1 MPTDSHRRRRL
12 ERRLRGW
19 WAEAAFVGRA
29 LRVLVRPM
37 AALVGAWF
45 VGTMIE
51 RHWGAPPGGVQPRW
65 DEAMF
70 TAYTLLLGEMGA
82 PLPADPWAQ
91 AVLYL
96 MPLFGIVFVAEGVL
110 KLGFTVFNKRD
121 NAEEWI
127 RIMASKSRDH
137 VVLCGLGSVGFRVL
151 EELLALDEQV
161 FVIERDGDGE
171 FIARARAL
179 GVEVLIGD
187 ARTENLL
194 RSLNVTAARAVI
206 IVTNDDLANLEI
218 AMDVREIRA
227 DVPIILRLFDQRLAQ
242 KVKHTM
248 GIQVSLST
256 SMVAAPLFASAA
268 LDTHVVG
275 THRVGGKLLLVV
287 ELAVGVRLAGQ
298 TGASLLRQHGLTLV
312 ARARD
317 SVWRTEVGPDETIV
331 VGDRVQVMVPSHRVA
346 EARAL
351 EN

>member
-1 MPTDSHRRRRL
+1 
-12 ERRLRGW
+12 
-19 WAEAAFVGRA
+19 
-29 LRVLVRPM
+29 M

-45 VGTMIE
+45 VGTLIE
-51 RHWGAPPGGVQPRW
+51 RHWGAPPGGVSPRW

-218 AMDVREIRA
+218 AMDVREIRT

-287 ELAVGVRLAGQ
+287 ELVVGPRLAGQ
-298 TGASLLRQHGLTLV
+298 TGTSLLRQHGLTLV